1 MRKTHLMGLA
11 IVAVILVLAVGA
23 VSAYADI
30 TTDSQA
36 PATTTNAVA
45 NYWNTVAITAT
56 ATDNEGI
63 AYIYDKVDGGPA
75 RLTIVSG
82 SPAPTSTQASIPV
95 AKDLPLSAGTH
106 TVKYWA
112 QDVNGNVEAQHTLTF
127 TISADTA
134 KPVTAATGAT
144 DGTWYKAGVTVHLV
158 AADGANESG
167 VKELTYSLDSD
178 PPITG
183 AATVDVAVPA
193 TAGPHMLMFHATDV
207 AGNIE
212 AEQMFTVNVDTTK
225 PVTSASAATAVHGR
239 SATLKYKVTDT
250 GASAGQATVVIKV
263 KNRSGKVVATVK
275 AGVVAV
281 NLTRSA
287 KFTCKLAKGAYTFA
301 VYATDVA
308 GNTQSKA
315 GSAKLTVK

>member
-11 IVAVILVLAVGA
+11 IIAVVVVLAVGA

-36 PATTTNAVA
+36 PTTTTNAVA
-45 NYWNTVAITAT
+45 SYWNTAAITAA

-63 AYIYDKVDGGPA
+63 AYIYNKVDGGPA

-82 SPAPTSTQASIPV
+82 KPASAQTTIP
-95 AKDLPLSAGTH
+95 AAADLPLSAGTH

-112 QDVNGNVEAQHTLTF
+112 QDVNGNVEAQNTLTF
-127 TISADTA
+127 TLAVDTA

-144 DGTWYKAGVTVHLV
+144 DGGWYKAGVTVHL
-158 AADGANESG
+158 AAVDGNGESG
-167 VKELTYSLDSD
+167 VKELTYSLDSAS
-178 PPITG
+178 PITG
-183 AATVDVAVPA
+183 AATADVDVPA
-193 TAGPHMLMFHATDV
+193 TAGAHMITYHATDV
-207 AGNIE
+207 AGNVE
-212 AEQMFTVNVDTTK
+212 ADRMFTVNIDTSK
-225 PVTSASAATAVHGR
+225 PVTSASAASVVRGR
-239 SATLKYKVTDT
+239 SATLKYKVTET
-250 GASAGQATVVIKV
+250 GANAGKATVLIQVR
-263 KNRSGKVVATVK
+263 NRSGKVVATVK
-275 AGVVAV
+275 AGVVSV
-281 NLTRSA
+281 NVTQSA
-287 KFTCKLAKGAYTFA
+287 KFTCKLAKGAYTFS